1 MRSSIGSIAAFALA
15 FFFAACGDDDSDF
28 VTRASDESSSSVCED
43 CDESSSSTKSS
54 SSVSPDSV
62 PGAQS
67 SSSTKSSSSVTP
79 SSSSWSS
86 EGTIGSSSSVPEGYV
101 DTSTVLMEIMTD
113 SRDGQTYKTVKIGT
127 QTWMAEN
134 LNYAYLQPTADY
146 DSSSFCYEN
155 SEDYCDEYGRLYT
168 WAAAID
174 SAGTWESNTKGCG
187 WGKNCRPQY
196 PVRGVCPEGWH
207 LPDSTEWAT
216 LFVAVGYSTAGK
228 TLRSTRDWSRGGNG
242 TDDYYFTALPAGRR
256 DYVGVFESDGD
267 GAYFWSSSEYNQDY
281 VYHICL
287 NSNSDYAVR
296 DNLRKDIAISV
307 RCVKD

>member
-1 MRSSIGSIAAFALA
+1 
-15 FFFAACGDDDSDF
+15 
-28 VTRASDESSSSVCED
+28 
-43 CDESSSSTKSS
+43 
-54 SSVSPDSV
+54 
-62 PGAQS
+62 
-67 SSSTKSSSSVTP
+67 
-79 SSSSWSS
+79 
-86 EGTIGSSSSVPEGYV
+86 
-101 DTSTVLMEIMTD
+101 MTD
-113 SRDGQTYKTVKIGT
+113 SRDGQTYMTIKIGT

-168 WAAAID
+168 WAAAVD
-174 SAGTWESNTKGCG
+174 SAGTWDSNTKGCG
-187 WGKNCRPQY
+187 WGKICRPQY

-256 DYVGVFESDGD
+256 DYVGVFESEGAA
-267 GAYFWSSSEYNQDY
+267 AYFWSSSEYNQDY
-281 VYHICL
+281 AYHICL
-287 NSNSDYAVR
+287 NSNSDYAGR